1 MTQSNLQFWPIKDK
15 IPLLD
20 VKKHP
25 CTLVIFLANKHST
38 SQLCTPETQVQLM
51 AALSLTSVAQ
61 SVPNPSVI

>member
-20 VKKHP
+20 VKNIP
-25 CTLVIFLANKHST
+25 APLVIFLANKHST

-51 AALSLTSVAQ
+51 AVLSLTSVAQ

>member
-1 MTQSNLQFWPIKDK
+1 MTQSNLQFWLIKDK
-15 IPLLD
+15 IALLD
-20 VKKHP
+20 VKTIP
-25 CTLVIFLANKHST
+25 APLVIFLANKNST

>member
-1 MTQSNLQFWPIKDK
+1 MTQSNLQFWLIKDK
-15 IPLLD
+15 IALLD
-20 VKKHP
+20 VKTIP
-25 CTLVIFLANKHST
+25 ASLVIFLANKNST